1 MPRPPSP
8 KPTEAEAV
16 SHGSTA
22 KLIQSENN
30 LLLLRYLAEHGP
42 APSRKA
48 WAEGALA
55 WIEANGGRNYFSRL
69 LTATHSVNRQLVN
82 LQKVGSNHVF
92 SISDEGRQV
101 LDQRMSVW
109 IRGGGWFSGF
119 GLDLQVRTAKRE
131 AEEAVRRTSEML
143 LHQLETEDDEAS

>member
-30 LLLLRYLAEHGP
+30 LLLLRYLAEQGP
-42 APSRKA
+42 VSSRKA

-55 WIEANGGRNYFSRL
+55 WIEANGGRNYFSNL
-69 LTATHSVNRQLVN
+69 LTATHSINGQLVN
-82 LQKVGSNHVF
+82 FQKVGSSHVF
-92 SISDEGRQV
+92 SISDQGRQV
-101 LDQRMSVW
+101 LDQRLSVW

-119 GLDLQVRTAKRE
+119 GSNLQVLT
-131 AEEAVRRTSEML
+131 
-143 LHQLETEDDEAS
+143 

>member
-1 MPRPPSP
+1 MPSSTSSKQTTARAASAGSP
-8 KPTEAEAV
+8 
-16 SHGSTA
+16 A
-22 KLIQSENN
+22 KLMQSDNN

-82 LQKVGSNHVF
+82 LQKVGSSHVF

-143 LHQLETEDDEAS
+143 LRHLAAEEDEAS